1 MKHRFARACATLALA
16 VTAVAGG
23 TAAAS
28 AQTLGSSNV
37 GLPDLSSRQCAANMV
52 ISVPGGANSSARVP
66 DNVPHGLYTTDVG
79 PQLRNTTG
87 GRVVD
92 HYASFDSLPGGF
104 RNYETVRNGAFKS
117 ARNLIARDAA
127 KCPDAKFSIYGY
139 SLGADVASL
148 LVRDIGH
155 GRGPIPVDRLSSAV
169 FMASPNRGVPGVEQL
184 GGAPGHTEGA
194 FGALPGGYGEATDR
208 AVDICRRGDIVCDT
222 PHATST
228 VAKQLAK
235 TAILTS
241 HTNLGAALTSINSLS
256 PADKLVAA
264 PALIT
269 GFPIHI
275 DYAAVNG
282 TGLSANYIRSHLA

>member
-1 MKHRFARACATLALA
+1 MKHRLVRASVSLALA
-16 VTAVAGG
+16 VTAIAGG
-23 TAAAS
+23 TVAAS
-28 AQTLGSSNV
+28 AQTLGSTNV
-37 GLPDLSSRQCAANMV
+37 GVPDLSNRQCAANIV
-52 ISVPGGANSSARVP
+52 VSVPGGANSSAALP
-66 DNVPHGLYTTDVG
+66 DNVPHGLYTAEVG

-92 HYASFDSLPGGF
+92 HYASFDSIPGGF
-104 RNYETVRNGAFKS
+104 SNYETVRNGALKS

-127 KCPDAKFSIYGY
+127 KCPSAKFSIYGY

-169 FMASPNRGVPGVEQL
+169 FMASPNRGVPGVAQR
-184 GGAPGHTEGA
+184 GGAAGHTEGA

-208 AVDICRRGDIVCDT
+208 VVDVCRRGDIVCDT
-222 PHATST
+222 PHSAST

-241 HTNLGAALTSINSLS
+241 HTNVGAALNSINSLS

-275 DYAAVNG
+275 NYGAING
-282 TGLSANYIRSHLA
+282 TGLSVSYIRSHLA